1 MSSKRNPL
9 LWLEDMLTATQ
20 ENLEFTKNLTFE
32 SFVTSVQVV
41 KAVLFNLQL
50 LGEAANKVPED
61 IKLLAPEIPWQQ
73 LRGLRNRVVHEYF
86 DMNLEMVW
94 AITQM
99 QLVPLEQHLAVLIQ
113 QVKGMDTL

>member
-20 ENLEFTKNLTFE
+20 ENLAFTKDMTFE
-32 SFVTSVQVV
+32 SFIRSIQVV

-50 LGEAANKVPED
+50 LGEAANKVPEE
-61 IKLLAPEIPWQQ
+61 IQVLAPEIPWQQ
-73 LRGLRNRVVHEYF
+73 LRGLRNRIVHEYF

-94 AITQM
+94 AITQK
-99 QLVPLEQHLAVLIQ
+99 QLVPLEKQLKVLIFQ
-113 QVKGMDTL
+113 IKLQNPL